1 MRGAAAAGG
10 FQGPRWGRL
19 PRRRAAGRGS
29 GRGRPPK
36 RTVSLGPRAYR
47 AGSGLDPA
55 RRSPPGSAGV
65 CRARA
70 RRKLLRGRAP
80 TARPPCHHQLPATLR
95 LAGHHGKPGAG
106 RWGGTSAFARGAGAR
121 PRPCRHG
128 DAAGAGRARSAGRGW
143 LCCQGRPV
151 ARPQGRAR
159 KTRPA
164 SVGTTPGRLGHR
176 GLIRKAR
183 RGLGSQGRGSK
194 PSPGVRWRGP
204 SEGRDKHPPPP
215 GRDQGPTS
223 LRPRTPTLGAAR
235 VPEDA
240 YSKDRC

>member
-1 MRGAAAAGG
+1 MGAASEG
-10 FQGPRWGRL
+10 
-19 PRRRAAGRGS
+19 AAGRGS

-36 RTVSLGPRAYR
+36 RAVGLGPRAYR
-47 AGSGLDPA
+47 AASGLDPA
-55 RRSPPGSAGV
+55 LRSPPGSAGV
-65 CRARA
+65 GRARA

-80 TARPPCHHQLPATLR
+80 PARHQLPATLR

-128 DAAGAGRARSAGRGW
+128 DAAGAGLARSAGRGW
-143 LCCQGRPV
+143 LCFRGWPG
-151 ARPQGRAR
+151 ARPQPRAR
-159 KTRPA
+159 KTHPA
-164 SVGTTPGRLGHR
+164 SVGTTPGRFGHR
-176 GLIRKAR
+176 GQIRKAR

-194 PSPGVRWRGP
+194 RSPGVRWRGP
-204 SEGRDKHPPPP
+204 SEGRDKHPPPGVTRARP
-215 GRDQGPTS
+215 RCGR
-223 LRPRTPTLGAAR
+223 RTPTLGAAR